1 MFLCLAA
8 QRVWGCW
15 GEEGWEGP
23 GEPFPERQIQEGRVL
38 SAELL
43 LL

>member
-1 MFLCLAA
+1 MLVRGGLG
-8 QRVWGCW
+8 VL
-15 GEEGWEGP
+15 GWEGP